1 MVFGGYKGIYLVY
14 NLHMRLHLVKSCQY
28 LLIINIAFW
37 LFMSFYHL
45 IGSSNYLVIK
55 ILLFMEVIL
64 YSISLIGVSN
74 KIKLIYLG
82 SIILAFGNTVLSLT
96 DQIGV
101 VDIMSFVLSLLA
113 FVNLLIIWKHIFRS
127 F

>member
-1 MVFGGYKGIYLVY
+1 
-14 NLHMRLHLVKSCQY
+14 
-28 LLIINIAFW
+28 
-37 LFMSFYHL
+37 MSFYHL